1 MSWRRPL
8 HSISTAT
15 PSLWGTLHQSS
26 QKVLGA
32 WYLMSQSDSFDTQ
45 GLLPPSVTFLH
56 NLWKLFLKN
65 TQKISSR
72 ILKQVPLNNVA
83 LLLRPNQTLVAVD
96 AIFKKSTLFSEWI
109 LLGCQRCPPPSWA
122 LWRNNSGIELLFVL
136 VFTMVFKVIPFN
148 DFPCLWSVQVL
159 CRCLTH
165 SPYLSWRFAL

>member
-8 HSISTAT
+8 HSIATAT

-26 QKVLGA
+26 QKVLGT
-32 WYLMSQSDSFDTQ
+32 WYLMSQPNSFDHQ
-45 GLLPPSVTFLH
+45 GLCLPSVTFPH
-56 NLWKLFLKN
+56 NWEAVSKKHA
-65 TQKISSR
+65 KISSR

-122 LWRNNSGIELLFVL
+122 HWRNNSGIELLFVL

>member
-1 MSWRRPL
+1 MERKYPVCCICGPWHVLVPEVNNVK
-8 HSISTAT
+8 
-15 PSLWGTLHQSS
+15 WSS
-26 QKVLGA
+26 HNQCHLP
-32 WYLMSQSDSFDTQ
+32 SQSWEAVSKK
-45 GLLPPSVTFLH
+45 H
-56 NLWKLFLKN
+56 A
-65 TQKISSR
+65 KISSR

-122 LWRNNSGIELLFVL
+122 HWRNNSGIELLFVL